1 MQNKPIGFILHNR
14 VNSRWYKLAIN
25 TFEPYTTGELLNYPE
40 YWMPVYL
47 KPQTQTDRPIGFL
60 RSIKKTCILDSY
72 NLTDSARNLMND
84 DIDAP
89 TWTPVYKHQQKN
101 FRYALMVEGRSAP
114 TKLHDNLEDAE
125 KEAIRL
131 TEKEKCKV
139 YVLKAISEFC
149 ITQSIKKIDL
159 L

>member
-14 VNSRWYKLAIN
+14 VNSRWYKLPLN
-25 TFEPYTTGELLNYPE
+25 TFEPYTTGELLNSPE

-47 KPQTQTDRPIGFL
+47 KPEFINSPPIGFVN
-60 RSIKKTCILDSY
+60 SIKKS
-72 NLTDSARNLMND
+72 NLMFFASEILEHKIINLL
-84 DIDAP
+84 
-89 TWTPVYKHQQKN
+89 TPVYKHLNVQN
-101 FRYALMVEGRSAP
+101 FRYALMVDGRSAP
-114 TKLHDNLEDAE
+114 TKLHDSLDDAE

-131 TEKEKCKV
+131 AEKEKCKV

-149 ITQSIKKIDL
+149 ITQSVTKIHL